1 VRVEEAVIVHVLATI
16 LYVALLIFFLLMWAR
31 FILDLA
37 QSVSRAYRPRG
48 GLLILA
54 EVTYTVTDPP
64 IRAIRRV
71 LPPIRLGAVALDFG
85 WSIVML
91 VVVVLMTVASALS
104 RAAY

>member
-1 VRVEEAVIVHVLATI
+1 VLGSFVIVNLIATI
-16 LYVALLIFFLLMWAR
+16 AYVALLIFFLLMWGR
-31 FILDLA
+31 FIFDLT
-37 QSVSRAYRPRG
+37 QSVSRSYRPKG
-48 GLLILA
+48 PLLVLA

-91 VVVVLMTVASALS
+91 AVVILMSVASGLS
-104 RAAY
+104 RAAL